1 MKMMRKIIRSKTF
14 GPVLLGL
21 CLLAVLV
28 ILPTGYENAMSYR
41 NADRVDA
48 LVLSTDESD
57 IVDTGLVRSGEQ
69 RCRVRILGGQ
79 FAGVES
85 VAVNRLNGS
94 LAQDKLFAPG
104 DRAFVV
110 VSHSGGKIT
119 TVYMTDHFRLDKEI
133 ILVGLFLLLLLVFAK
148 GTGLRAI
155 LSFVDTILLLWKVLI
170 PCLLKGW
177 NPIWVSM
184 AIVLV
189 LTCLVL
195 SLIYG
200 LDRRCLAAISGAALG
215 ILVTAVLGYFFTD
228 LFQIHGAVMESGES
242 LLYAGYQH
250 LDLTKIFVASIFL
263 GSSGAVMDLSVD
275 ICSAVCEVVEK
286 KPDIGAREAISSGLA
301 VGRAACGS
309 TTTTLLLAYSGS
321 YIALLMVFMAQG
333 TPVSLML
340 NYKYVAA
347 EIVHTIVGSFGLVT
361 VAPLTAVTSGLLLT
375 GRKRKAVV
383 AGYHACGKDQNGG
396 KGCHHIRK

>member
-1 MKMMRKIIRSKTF
+1 MKMIRKQIIKKTF
-14 GPVLLGL
+14 GPVVLSLCMLVVLLF
-21 CLLAVLV
+21 
-28 ILPTGYENAMSYR
+28 LPTGYEDALSYQ

-69 RCRVRILGGQ
+69 RCQVRILDGQ
-79 FAGVES
+79 FEGTET

-94 LAQDKLFAPG
+94 LAEDKLFAPG
-104 DRAFVV
+104 DKAFVV
-110 VSHSGGKIT
+110 VSHSGSQIT
-119 TVYMTDHFRLDKEI
+119 TVYMTDHFRLDKEM
-133 ILVGLFLLLLLVFAK
+133 ILAGLFLLLLVLFARD
-148 GTGLRAI
+148 TGLRAV
-155 LSFVDTILLLWKVLI
+155 LSFIDTILLIWKVLI
-170 PCLLKGW
+170 PCLLKGL
-177 NPIWVSM
+177 NPIWV
-184 AIVLV
+184 ALGLV
-189 LTCLVL
+189 LLLTILIL

-200 LDRRCLAAISGAALG
+200 WDRRCLAAVSGASLG

-228 LFQIHGAVMESGES
+228 LFQIHGAVMESSES
-242 LLYAGYQH
+242 LLYAGYQY

-275 ICSAVCEVVEK
+275 ICSAVCEVAEK
-286 KPDIGAREAISSGLA
+286 KPDIRISEAIASGFA

-333 TPVSLML
+333 TPVALML

-361 VAPLTAVTSGLLLT
+361 VAPLTAITSGLLLT
-375 GRKRKAVV
+375 RRKSA
-383 AGYHACGKDQNGG
+383 
-396 KGCHHIRK
+396 